1 MASKYYN
8 PNLAKGIAGAQSKQ
22 YVNYGKDFAE
32 GFKPS
37 MDALQAAKQK
47 QLDDAAKQEA
57 INAANALKQNQ
68 ARQKTGLELMEGI
81 SDIVIDEK
89 GILENFKPAAAK
101 HLTNVKR
108 TYSDNITNEM
118 SDPELGFDKKVAY
131 QEGRNALKKGVVK
144 YGDSLKRVSASI
156 GEISEAVNQG
166 YLSSANGPEEA
177 ALFNSLVNTLQ
188 PSDIPGKY
196 TYKDTSGKTVE
207 IDEEGIED
215 LKKEFVY
222 VTAKDYNSILD
233 EGDKIAKATKTT
245 KDGKVYYDF
254 NPAQKERLKFSIL
267 QKLDDKNT
275 GNDFLFDTL
284 SNTELS
290 VGPLSLYPNMTKAEI
305 KKQAEEEMVANEIP
319 ANLINDKS
327 IMSFL
332 KEKVANGYLKTFENT
347 YPGPPAETE
356 SVDEPTDVDTAF
368 GLITEKVG
376 QGPEGIIEL
385 TNQWK
390 EDLSTEVVMDGS
402 NLVIASNQG
411 EIIQKVNLKD
421 KNEVKNFLGQLIK
434 KQYGS
439 SSMAQKLKTKLSG
452 IDLSGIGNEFKAS
465 TDEALSAIEKIQR
478 VKNKIK

>member
-22 YVNYGKDFAE
+22 YVNYGKDFSE

-47 QLDDAAKQEA
+47 QLDDATKQDT

-68 ARQKTGLELMEGI
+68 AKEKRGLELMAEI
-81 SDIVIDEK
+81 NKIKIDDK
-89 GILENFKPAAAK
+89 GILESFKPAMFG
-101 HLTNVKR
+101 HLKNMSKSYT
-108 TYSDNITNEM
+108 DNIQSEM
-118 SDPELGFDKKVAY
+118 AEPNLGFNEKIGY
-131 QEGRNALKKGVVK
+131 QQERNDLITGVSK

-156 GEISEAVNQG
+156 GEISEAVQQG

-177 ALFNSLVNTLQ
+177 ALFNSLVNTLK
-188 PSDIPGKY
+188 PSNGLDKY
-196 TYKDTSGKTVE
+196 TYEDPSGKTIE

-233 EGDKIAKATKTT
+233 EGDKIARATKTT

-267 QKLDDKNT
+267 QKLDDKDT
-275 GNDFLFDTL
+275 GDDFLFDTL

-347 YPGPPAETE
+347 YPGPPAETTPPPEGEKNAVKQAKTFLSKAKNDVRWEGVTNPSSTLFKNFGGPEFE
-356 SVDEPTDVDTAF
+356 SK
-368 GLITEKVG
+368 ITEYGLTAEPITDNK
-376 QGPEGIIEL
+376 EGEL
-385 TNQWK
+385 IGWRVYNPAAGFKNYSQ
-390 EDLSTEVVMDGS
+390 DLMFNETLPNIDRKLMVAIGANHPDVFE
-402 NLVIASNQG
+402 LPVI
-411 EIIQKVNLKD
+411 
-421 KNEVKNFLGQLIK
+421 
-434 KQYGS
+434 KQ
-439 SSMAQKLKTKLSG
+439 
-452 IDLSGIGNEFKAS
+452 
-465 TDEALSAIEKIQR
+465 
-478 VKNKIK
+478 

>member
-8 PNLAKGIAGAQSKQ
+8 PNLAKGIAGGQSKQ

-47 QLDDAAKQEA
+47 QLDDTAKQDA
-57 INAANALKQNQ
+57 INAANALKQKQ
-68 ARQKTGLELMEGI
+68 AKEKRGLELMAEVNKI
-81 SDIVIDEK
+81 KIDEK
-89 GILENFKPAAAK
+89 GILESFKPAMFGNLK
-101 HLTNVKR
+101 DMRKSF
-108 TYSDNITNEM
+108 SDNVTREISEPN
-118 SDPELGFDKKVAY
+118 LGFNEKVAFQ
-131 QEGRNALKKGVVK
+131 QERNDLITGVSK
-144 YGDSLKRVSASI
+144 YGDSLRRVSASI
-156 GEISEAVNQG
+156 GEISEAVQQG

-177 ALFNSLVNTLQ
+177 ALFNSLVNTLK
-188 PSDIPGKY
+188 PSNALGKY
-196 TYKDTSGKTVE
+196 TYEDPSGKTIE

-233 EGDKIAKATKTT
+233 EGDKIARATKTT

-267 QKLDDKNT
+267 KKLDDRDT
-275 GNDFLFDTL
+275 GDDFLFDTL

-290 VGPLSLYPNMTKAEI
+290 VGPLSLYPDMSKAEI

-332 KEKVANGYLKTFENT
+332 KEKVVNGYLKTFENT

-356 SVDEPTDVDTAF
+356 SVDEPTDADTAF

-402 NLVIASNQG
+402 NLVIATNQG

-434 KQYGS
+434 KQYGN

-465 TDEALSAIEKIQR
+465 TDEALSSIEKIQR